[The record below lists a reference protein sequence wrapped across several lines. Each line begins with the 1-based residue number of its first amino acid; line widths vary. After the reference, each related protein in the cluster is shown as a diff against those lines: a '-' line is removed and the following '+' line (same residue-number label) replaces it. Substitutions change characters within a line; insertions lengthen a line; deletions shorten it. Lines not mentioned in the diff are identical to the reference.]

1 MIHFRPPLPLPALL
15 ALYWSRQVSRR
26 ALPAESFEYLESTAL
41 GNTALPVATGA
52 AAGAAAGADAVAGAA
67 AAGAAV
73 ASEPQLALRKSF
85 HFMPLSVPAV
95 LAALYLALH
104 SVIESACADVPCRA
118 TAASTAAAH
127 KAT

>member
-41 GNTALPVATGA
+41 GNTALPVATG
-52 AAGAAAGADAVAGAA
+52 GADAVAGAA

-118 TAASTAAAH
+118 
-127 KAT
+127 